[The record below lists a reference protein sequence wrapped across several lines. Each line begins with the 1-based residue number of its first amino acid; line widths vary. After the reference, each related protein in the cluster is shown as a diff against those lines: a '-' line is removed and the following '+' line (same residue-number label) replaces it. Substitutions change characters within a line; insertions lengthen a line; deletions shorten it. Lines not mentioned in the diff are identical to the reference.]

1 MAYLTLLVMLAHVGA
16 WSRANAQS
24 PEARVLRA
32 ATEHIHAEWSKHGHS
47 VQLSVDPRILSVEG
61 PGIPF
66 GGASEHSPAVLSYAA
81 VPGTSTIVSRERAIE
96 CDGRPKVECRTNG
109 VAAFVT
115 FSAPTVDGN
124 SAVVTAFIRTSRTA
138 TASDSAQVRSVRSPA
153 IAQRRLDNLGS
164 ATHVKLVL
172 RLIEGSS
179 WRVVSQTILGQ
190 S

>member
-1 MAYLTLLVMLAHVGA
+1 MAYLTLLVVFAHVGV

-24 PEARVLRA
+24 AEAGVLRA

-47 VQLSVDPRILSVEG
+47 IQLSVDPRILTMAG
-61 PGIPF
+61 RGIPS
-66 GGASEHSPAVLSYAA
+66 GGTSEHSPTVLGYAA
-81 VPGTSTIVSRERAIE
+81 VPGKSTIISRERAIE
-96 CDGRPKVECRTNG
+96 CGGRPKLECRTNG

-115 FSAPTVDGN
+115 FSAPTVDGS
-124 SAVVTAFIRTSRTA
+124 SAVMTAFVRTSRTA

-164 ATHVKLVL
+164 ATHVKLFL
-172 RLIEGSS
+172 QLTNGSS